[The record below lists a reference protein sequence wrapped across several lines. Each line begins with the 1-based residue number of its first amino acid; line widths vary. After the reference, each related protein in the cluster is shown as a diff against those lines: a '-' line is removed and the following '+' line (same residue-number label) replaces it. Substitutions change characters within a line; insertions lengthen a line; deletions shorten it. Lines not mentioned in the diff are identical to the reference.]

1 MDNGVNKRNVKCSML
16 KRLILIIGMNRLDV
30 IMAKILNI
38 LESFKNNQ
46 PK

>member
-1 MDNGVNKRNVKCSML
+1 MDNSVNKRNVKCSML
-16 KRLILIIGMNRLDV
+16 KLLILIIGMNRLDV

-38 LESFKNNQ
+38 FESSKNNQ